1 MPEKILF
8 VAANA
13 RSLIANRGDLI
24 QEMKALGHHVHALIP
39 DYDFLPEVEELG
51 ITWDLVQLS
60 RTGMDPK
67 ADLRYYRQLRR
78 FMTDWQPDIVYS
90 YSIKPVIYGS
100 LAARASGVPM
110 VAAMITGM
118 GYLFTGESMKQR
130 VLRRVASSLY
140 RRGLAAADHI
150 FFQNPDDLA
159 LFRELSIVGPEDE
172 GKITRT
178 NGSGINLERFPS
190 TPPPMPPDEPVTFL
204 MIARLLQDKGVRE
217 FVRAAEMLRADY
229 PKAQFV
235 VVGPH
240 DPLLPHSLPAD
251 ELEQWKVNGT
261 VSFVGGV
268 KDVRPYL
275 KESSVYVLPSYREGT
290 PRSVLEAMAT
300 GRPVITTD
308 TPGCRETVVDWVNG
322 FLVPVKSADA
332 LAARMKIF
340 LRQPDLIDVM
350 GRNSLSMAEEK
361 YDVRLVNRVILEAI
375 GLVEPLPEQEN
386 PSHPAWP
393 LPQGTAQGATVRET
407 GQQPASHH
415 RQILRQQE
423 PANQTLS
430 KQQHKP
436 QPATRSERI
445 EATA

>member
-24 QEMKALGHHVHALIP
+24 REMKALGHHVHALIP
-39 DYDFLPEVEELG
+39 EYDFLPEVEELG

-118 GYLFTGESMKQR
+118 GYLFTGESLKQR
-130 VLRRVASSLY
+130 MLRHVASSLY
-140 RRGLAAADHI
+140 RRGLAAADRI

-172 GKITRT
+172 AKITRT

-190 TPPPMPPDEPVTFL
+190 SPPPMPPDEPVTFL

-217 FVRAAEMLRADY
+217 FVRAAEMLRSDY
-229 PKAQFV
+229 PRAQFL

-240 DPLLPHSLPAD
+240 DTMLPHALPAD
-251 ELEQWKVNGT
+251 ELEQWKINGV

-275 KESSVYVLPSYREGT
+275 NESSVYVLPSYREGT

-322 FLVPVKSADA
+322 FLVPVKSAEA

-375 GLVEPLPEQEN
+375 GLVEPLPEEDK

-393 LPQGTAQGATVRET
+393 HPQGTAQEAADRKLQSQTQSVESPY
-407 GQQPASHH
+407 QNPHSQPN
-415 RQILRQQE
+415 
-423 PANQTLS
+423 P
-430 KQQHKP
+430 KP
-436 QPATRSERI
+436 KPATRRERI

>member
-1 MPEKILF
+1 MSEKILF

-24 QEMKALGHHVHALIP
+24 REMKELGHRVHALIP
-39 DYDFLPEVEELG
+39 EYDFLPEVEELG
-51 ITWDLVQLS
+51 ITYDLIRLS

-67 ADLRYYRQLRR
+67 ADLRYYRDLRR
-78 FMTDWQPDIVYS
+78 FMTDWKPDIVYS

-100 LAARASGVPM
+100 LAARASGVPLI
-110 VAAMITGM
+110 AAMITGM
-118 GYLFTGESMKQR
+118 GYLFSGESLKQR
-130 VLRRVASSLY
+130 MLRQVASTLY
-140 RRGLAAADHI
+140 RRGLAAADRI

-159 LFRELSIVGPEDE
+159 QFRKLDIISASDNH
-172 GKITRT
+172 KIYRT

-190 TPPPMPPDEPVTFL
+190 TPPPVPPNEPVTFL

-217 FVRAAEMLRADY
+217 FVHAAESMRHDY

-240 DPLLPHSLPAD
+240 DTMLPHALPAE
-251 ELEQWKVNGT
+251 ELEQWKINGV

-322 FLVPVKSADA
+322 FLVPVKSAQA
-332 LAARMKIF
+332 LASRMKIF
-340 LRQPDLIDVM
+340 LRQPELIEVM
-350 GRNSLSMAEEK
+350 GRNSLLMAEEK
-361 YDVRLVNRVILEAI
+361 YDVRRVNRGILEAL
-375 GLVEPLPEQEN
+375 GLVEPLPEEET
-386 PSHPAWP
+386 
-393 LPQGTAQGATVRET
+393 PQGGSPEARDQQDHSPAQKR
-407 GQQPASHH
+407 SD
-415 RQILRQQE
+415 QIKWKRI
-423 PANQTLS
+423 NQGD
-430 KQQHKP
+430 KV
-436 QPATRSERI
+436 
-445 EATA
+445 EAIV

>member
-24 QEMKALGHHVHALIP
+24 REMKALGHHVHALIP
-39 DYDFLPEVEELG
+39 EYDFLPEVEELG

-118 GYLFTGESMKQR
+118 GYLFTGESLKQR
-130 VLRRVASSLY
+130 MLRHVASSLY
-140 RRGLAAADHI
+140 RRGLAAADRI

-172 GKITRT
+172 AKITRT

-190 TPPPMPPDEPVTFL
+190 SPPPMPPDEPVTFL

-217 FVRAAEMLRADY
+217 FVRAAEMLRSDY
-229 PKAQFV
+229 PRAQFL

-240 DPLLPHSLPAD
+240 DTMLPHALPAD
-251 ELEQWKVNGT
+251 ELEQWKINGV

-275 KESSVYVLPSYREGT
+275 NESSVYVLPSYREGT

-322 FLVPVKSADA
+322 FLVPVKSAGA

-375 GLVEPLPEQEN
+375 GLVEPLPEEDK

-393 LPQGTAQGATVRET
+393 HPQGTAQEAADRKLQSQTQSVESPYPNPHS
-407 GQQPASHH
+407 QPN
-415 RQILRQQE
+415 
-423 PANQTLS
+423 P
-430 KQQHKP
+430 KP
-436 QPATRSERI
+436 KPATRRERI

>member
-24 QEMKALGHHVHALIP
+24 REMKALGHHVHALIP
-39 DYDFLPEVEELG
+39 EYDFLPEVEELG

-118 GYLFTGESMKQR
+118 GYLFTGESLKQR
-130 VLRRVASSLY
+130 MLRHVASSLY
-140 RRGLAAADHI
+140 RRGLAAADRI

-172 GKITRT
+172 AKITRT

-190 TPPPMPPDEPVTFL
+190 SPPPMPPDEPVTFL

-217 FVRAAEMLRADY
+217 FVRAAEMLRSDY
-229 PKAQFV
+229 PRAQFL

-240 DPLLPHSLPAD
+240 DTMLPHALPAD
-251 ELEQWKVNGT
+251 ELEQWKINGV

-275 KESSVYVLPSYREGT
+275 NESSVYVLPSYREGT

-322 FLVPVKSADA
+322 FLVPVKSAEA

-375 GLVEPLPEQEN
+375 GLVEPLPEEDK

-393 LPQGTAQGATVRET
+393 HPQGTAQEAADRKLQSQTQSVESPYPNPHS
-407 GQQPASHH
+407 QPN
-415 RQILRQQE
+415 
-423 PANQTLS
+423 P
-430 KQQHKP
+430 KP
-436 QPATRSERI
+436 KPATRRERI

>member
-1 MPEKILF
+1 LPEKILF

-24 QEMKALGHHVHALIP
+24 REMKALGHHVHALIP
-39 DYDFLPEVEELG
+39 EYDFLPEVEELG

-118 GYLFTGESMKQR
+118 GYLFTGESLKQR
-130 VLRRVASSLY
+130 MLRHVASSLY
-140 RRGLAAADHI
+140 RRGLAAADRI

-172 GKITRT
+172 AKITRT

-190 TPPPMPPDEPVTFL
+190 SPPPMPPDEPVTFL

-217 FVRAAEMLRADY
+217 FVRAAEMLRSDY
-229 PKAQFV
+229 PRAQFL

-240 DPLLPHSLPAD
+240 DTMLPHALPAD
-251 ELEQWKVNGT
+251 ELEQWKINGV

-275 KESSVYVLPSYREGT
+275 NESSVYVLPSYREGT

-322 FLVPVKSADA
+322 FLVPVKSAEA

-375 GLVEPLPEQEN
+375 GLVEPLPEEDK

-393 LPQGTAQGATVRET
+393 HPQGTAQEAADRKLQSQTQSVESPYPNPHS
-407 GQQPASHH
+407 QPN
-415 RQILRQQE
+415 
-423 PANQTLS
+423 P
-430 KQQHKP
+430 KP
-436 QPATRSERI
+436 KPATRRERI